1 MKISIEKIIS
11 KGGSRMGYMVG
22 VDVGGTFTDLTL
34 VDSKNGEIKNHK
46 VSSTPDDP
54 SRAIMQG
61 IREILEMNSI
71 AVEDVQY
78 LAHGTTVATNALI
91 ERKGAVTGLIVT
103 EGFRD
108 LLEIG
113 RQTRPSL
120 YNFFAEKPEP
130 VIPGNLRLEVNER
143 LLANGEVYRAVNEVS
158 LKKAIQELKEK
169 GVEAIAVCFLF
180 SYLNPEHEK
189 KAVEMIK
196 EQFPEVYVSASHELV
211 PEFREYSRLSTIAL
225 NAYLGPV
232 MKHYMENFLN
242 SVKDYGIP
250 VEPYITQSNGGNISI
265 YESVS
270 FPLRTAVSGP
280 AAGVVAAKNLAELTG
295 YKNMITFDMGGTSAD
310 FSLIENGE
318 PKISMER
325 EVEGF
330 PARIPMLDIHACGAG
345 GGSIAYIDKGGA
357 LKVGPESA
365 GSTPGPASYGRGG
378 TKPTVTDANVLLGRL
393 NPKEILGGRMNLDR
407 EVAKR
412 AIQEQICDHSQLTL
426 EEATAGIL
434 SVVNANMSRAIR
446 LISIQKGHDPRDFTL
461 VSFGGAGGLHCSA
474 LAKELNIPRILI
486 PPSPG
491 TFCSLGL
498 LVTDVRTDYVSS
510 SLQEASPQNMKFV
523 AEQFEE
529 LKEEGV
535 KLLDKE
541 NIPES
546 KRKYELV
553 IDMRFKGQNYEIPIP
568 VEWDELTPVG
578 LTALSERFK
587 EQHEKIY
594 GYAKKEG
601 VLEFVN
607 YRLTAVGQ
615 LPKATFKKSAKTSDS
630 PIPRETR
637 QVYFTEIEEPGYS
650 ETKIFAREDL
660 VPGSKVQGPLI
671 VEQMD
676 TTILILPKQT
686 VKVDE
691 YGNLIIHTF
700 GEEEY

>member
-1 MKISIEKIIS
+1 MS
-11 KGGSRMGYMVG
+11 YMVG
-22 VDVGGTFTDLTL
+22 VDVGGTFTDVTL
-34 VDSKNGEIKNHK
+34 VDSKTGEIKNHK
-46 VSSTPDDP
+46 VSSTPEDP
-54 SRAIMQG
+54 SRAIMKG
-61 IREILEMNSI
+61 IKDILEINDI
-71 AVEDVQY
+71 AESDVQY

-120 YNFFAEKPEP
+120 YNFFEEKPQP
-130 VIPGNLRLEVNER
+130 VIPGNLRYEARER
-143 LLANGEVYRAVNEVS
+143 LLANGEVYKVIDEDS
-158 LKKAIQELKEK
+158 LHKAIDALKEQ
-169 GVEAIAVCFLF
+169 GVKSIAVCFLF

-189 KAVEMIK
+189 FAVK
-196 EQFPEVYVSASHELV
+196 EIRKRFPDVYVSASHEIV
-211 PEFREYSRLSTIAL
+211 PEFREYSRLSTTAL

-232 MKHYMENFLN
+232 MKNYMENFLN
-242 SVKDYGIP
+242 SVKEYGIP
-250 VEPYITQSNGGNISI
+250 VEPYITQSNGGIISI
-265 YESVS
+265 HESVAS
-270 FPLRTAVSGP
+270 PLRTAVSGP

-310 FSLIENGE
+310 FSLIEDGE

-345 GGSIAYIDKGGA
+345 GGSIAYIDNGGA

-378 TKPTVTDANVLLGRL
+378 TRPTVTDANLLLGRL
-393 NPKEILGGRMNLDR
+393 NPKEILGGRMSVDMDA
-407 EVAKR
+407 AKQ
-412 AIQEQICDHSQLTL
+412 AIKEHICDQSKLTL
-426 EEATAGIL
+426 EEATAGII

-474 LAKELNIPRILI
+474 LAKELNIPRVLI

-498 LVTDVRTDYVSS
+498 LVTDVRTDYVRST
-510 SLQEASPQNMKFV
+510 LEEASPGSMNVV
-523 AEQFEE
+523 ASHFKE
-529 LKEEGV
+529 LKKEGV
-535 KLLDKE
+535 KLLEKE

-553 IDMRFKGQNYEIPIP
+553 IDVRFKGQNYEIPIP
-568 VEWDELTPVG
+568 VEWDELTSAG
-578 LTALSERFK
+578 FAALKERFE

-594 GYAKKEG
+594 GYAKKDG
-601 VLEFVN
+601 ILEFVN

-615 LPKATFKKSAKTSDS
+615 LPKARFEKSTAANETAV
-630 PIPRETR
+630 PRATR
-637 QVYFTEIEEPGYS
+637 QVYFSEIENSGYY
-650 ETKIFAREDL
+650 ETKIFDRKNL
-660 VPGSKVQGPLI
+660 KPGNKVQGPLI

-676 TTILILPKQT
+676 TTILVLPDQT
-686 VKVDE
+686 MEVDD
-691 YGNLIIHTF
+691 YGNLIINTF
-700 GEEEY
+700 GGEE

>member
-1 MKISIEKIIS
+1 
-11 KGGSRMGYMVG
+11 MGYMVG
-22 VDVGGTFTDLTL
+22 VDVGGTFTDITL
-34 VDSKNGEIKNHK
+34 VNSKNGEIRNHK

-54 SRAIMQG
+54 SRAIMLG
-61 IREILEMNSI
+61 IKEILEMNQ
-71 AVEDVQY
+71 VNVQDVHY

-130 VIPGNLRLEVNER
+130 IIPGNLRFEVKER
-143 LLANGEVYRAVNEVS
+143 LLANGEVYRMVDETSLYQAVH
-158 LKKAIQELKEK
+158 ELKEK
-169 GVEAIAVCFLF
+169 GVQSIAVCFLF

-189 KAVEMIK
+189 KAVEVIK
-196 EQFPEVYVSASHELV
+196 EHFPEVYVSASHDIV
-211 PEFREYSRLSTIAL
+211 PEFREYSRLSTTTL

-232 MKHYMENFLN
+232 MKTYMENFLN
-242 SVKDYGIP
+242 SVKEYGIP
-250 VEPYITQSNGGNISI
+250 VDPYITQSNGGIISI
-265 YESVS
+265 HESVS
-270 FPLRTAVSGP
+270 SPLRTAVSGP

-295 YKNMITFDMGGTSAD
+295 FKNMITFDMGGTSAD

-318 PKISMER
+318 PKISMDR
-325 EVEGF
+325 EIEGF

-378 TKPTVTDANVLLGRL
+378 TRPTVTDANVLLGRL
-393 NPKEILGGRMNLDR
+393 NPKEILGGRMSLDI
-407 EVAKR
+407 EAAKD
-412 AIQEQICDHSQLTL
+412 AIKEHICDQSGLTL
-426 EEATAGIL
+426 EEATAGIIA
-434 SVVNANMSRAIR
+434 VVNANMSRSIR

-474 LAKELNIPRILI
+474 LAKELNIPRVLI
-486 PPSPG
+486 PPSAG

-510 SLQEASPQNMKFV
+510 SLLEASPQNMGFV
-523 AEQFEE
+523 AEQFEA
-529 LKEEGV
+529 LKREGI

-541 NIPES
+541 NIPEE

-568 VEWDELTPVG
+568 AEWDELTQFG
-578 LTALSERFK
+578 FTSLHERFIR
-587 EQHEKIY
+587 QHEKIY
-594 GYAKKEG
+594 GYAKKDG
-601 VLEFVN
+601 ILEFVN
-607 YRLTAVGQ
+607 YRLTAVGE
-615 LPKATFKKSAKTSDS
+615 LEKATFKKDEKTLSS
-630 PIPRETR
+630 PKPREIR
-637 QVYFTEIEEPGYS
+637 QVYFSEVENPGYY
-650 ETKIFAREDL
+650 ETQIFARNDL
-660 VPGSKVQGPLI
+660 APGNKIQGPLI

-676 TTILILPKQT
+676 TTILVLPKQSM
-686 VKVDE
+686 KVDE
-691 YGNLIIHTF
+691 YGNLIIDTL
-700 GEEEY
+700 GKEE

>member
-1 MKISIEKIIS
+1 LKATIEKALS
-11 KGGSRMGYMVG
+11 KGGNRMGYMVG
-22 VDVGGTFTDLTL
+22 VDVGGTFTDVTL
-34 VDSKNGEIKNHK
+34 VDSGNGEIKNHK

-61 IREILEMNSI
+61 IREILGMNSI

-130 VIPGNLRLEVNER
+130 VISGELRFEVNER
-143 LLANGEVYRAVNEVS
+143 LLANGEVYRAIDEAS
-158 LKKAIQELKEK
+158 LHKAIYELKEK

-189 KAVEMIK
+189 IAVETIK
-196 EQFPEVYVSASHELV
+196 KQFPEVYVSASHEIV
-211 PEFREYSRLSTIAL
+211 PEFREYSRLSTTTL

-242 SVKDYGIP
+242 SVKEYGIP
-250 VEPYITQSNGGNISI
+250 VEPYITQSNGGIISI
-265 YESVS
+265 HESVS
-270 FPLRTAVSGP
+270 SPLRTAVSGP

-310 FSLIENGE
+310 FSLIEDGE

-393 NPKEILGGRMNLDR
+393 NPKEILGGRMSLDMEAA
-407 EVAKR
+407 EVAIK
-412 AIQEQICDHSQLTL
+412 EHICDHTQLTL
-426 EEATAGIL
+426 EEATAGII

-446 LISIQKGHDPRDFTL
+446 LISIQKGHDPREFTL

-474 LAKELNIPRILI
+474 LAKELNIPRVLI

-510 SLQEASPQNMKFV
+510 SLLEATPEGMIFV
-523 AEQFEE
+523 TDQFEK
-529 LKEEGV
+529 LKEEGI

-568 VEWDELTPVG
+568 VEWEELTPFG
-578 LTALSERFK
+578 FSTLSKRFQ

-615 LPKATFKKSAKTSDS
+615 LPKASFNKSTKTSNGAT
-630 PIPRETR
+630 PRETR
-637 QVYFTEIEEPGYS
+637 QVYFTEVDEPGYY

-660 VPGSKVQGPLI
+660 VPGDKVQGPLI
-671 VEQMD
+671 IEQMD
-676 TTILILPKQT
+676 TTILVLPKQT
-686 VKVDE
+686 MKVDE
-691 YGNLIIHTF
+691 YGNLIINTF
-700 GEEEY
+700 GEEE

>member
-1 MKISIEKIIS
+1 MS
-11 KGGSRMGYMVG
+11 YMVG
-22 VDVGGTFTDLTL
+22 VDVGGTFTDVTL
-34 VDSKNGEIKNHK
+34 VDGKTGEIKNHK

-54 SRAIMQG
+54 SRAIMKG
-61 IREILEMNSI
+61 IKDILEINDV

-120 YNFFAEKPEP
+120 YNFFEEKPQP
-130 VIPGNLRLEVNER
+130 VIPGNLRFEASER
-143 LLANGEVYRAVNEVS
+143 LLANGQVHKVIDEES
-158 LKKAIQELKEK
+158 LHKAIDALKEQ
-169 GVEAIAVCFLF
+169 GVKSIAVCFLF

-189 KAVEMIK
+189 VAVETIR
-196 EQFPEVYVSASHELV
+196 ERFPEVYVSASHEIV
-211 PEFREYSRLSTIAL
+211 PEFREYSRLSTTAL

-232 MKHYMENFLN
+232 MKTYMENFLN
-242 SVKDYGIP
+242 SVKEYGIP
-250 VEPYITQSNGGNISI
+250 VDPYITQSNGGIISI
-265 YESVS
+265 HESVS
-270 FPLRTAVSGP
+270 SPLRTAVSGP

-345 GGSIAYIDKGGA
+345 GGSIAYIDNGGA

-378 TKPTVTDANVLLGRL
+378 TKPTVTDANLLLGRL
-393 NPKEILGGRMNLDR
+393 NPKEILGGRMTVDM
-407 EVAKR
+407 EAAKE
-412 AIQEQICDHSQLTL
+412 AIKEHICEQSLLTL
-426 EEATAGIL
+426 EEATAGII

-474 LAKELNIPRILI
+474 LAKELNIPRVLI

-498 LVTDVRTDYVSS
+498 LVTDVRTDYVRST
-510 SLQEASPQNMKFV
+510 LEEASPESMSVV
-523 AEQFEE
+523 AAHFEE
-529 LKEEGV
+529 LKEEGI
-535 KLLDKE
+535 KLLEKE

-568 VEWDELTPVG
+568 VEWDELTSTG
-578 LTALSERFK
+578 FAALKKRFE

-594 GYAKKEG
+594 GYAKKDG
-601 VLEFVN
+601 ILEFVN

-615 LPKATFKKSAKTSDS
+615 LPKASFEKSNAAAETAV
-630 PIPRETR
+630 PRGSR
-637 QVYFTEIEEPGYS
+637 QVYFTEVEKPGYYD
-650 ETKIFAREDL
+650 TKIFAREDL
-660 VPGSKVQGPLI
+660 KPGNKVQGPLI

-676 TTILILPKQT
+676 TTILVLPEQT
-686 VKVDE
+686 MKVDE
-691 YGNLIIHTF
+691 YGNLIINTF
-700 GEEEY
+700 GEEE

>member
-1 MKISIEKIIS
+1 MS
-11 KGGSRMGYMVG
+11 YMVG
-22 VDVGGTFTDLTL
+22 VDVGGTFTDVTL
-34 VDSKNGEIKNHK
+34 VDSRNGKIKNHK

-54 SRAIMQG
+54 SRAIMKG
-61 IREILEMNSI
+61 IKEILELNDI
-71 AVEDVQY
+71 AVEDVHY

-103 EGFRD
+103 KGFRD

-120 YNFFAEKPEP
+120 YNFFEEKPAP
-130 VIPGNLRLEVNER
+130 IIPGNLRFEANER
-143 LLANGEVYRAVNEVS
+143 LMANGEVYKVLDDES
-158 LKKAIQELKEK
+158 LHKSIDALKEQ
-169 GVEAIAVCFLF
+169 GVKSVAICFLF

-189 KAVEMIK
+189 KAVETIK
-196 EQFPEVYVSASHELV
+196 ERFPEAYVSASHEIV
-211 PEFREYSRLSTIAL
+211 PEFREYSRLSTTAL

-232 MKHYMENFLN
+232 MKNYMENFLN
-242 SVKDYGIP
+242 AVKEYGIP
-250 VEPYITQSNGGNISI
+250 AEPYITQSNGGIISI
-265 YESVS
+265 QESVS
-270 FPLRTAVSGP
+270 SPLRTAVSGP

-345 GGSIAYIDKGGA
+345 GGSIAYIDNGGA

-378 TKPTVTDANVLLGRL
+378 TKPTVTDANLLLGRL
-393 NPKEILGGRMNLDR
+393 NPKEILGGRMTVDR
-407 EVAKR
+407 EAAER
-412 AIQEQICDHSQLTL
+412 AIKEHICKHSNLTL
-426 EEATAGIL
+426 EEATAGII

-474 LAKELNIPRILI
+474 LAKELNIPRVLI

-498 LVTDVRTDYVSS
+498 LVTDVRTDYVRS
-510 SLQEASPQNMKFV
+510 SLHEATPENMIV
-523 AEQFEE
+523 SAAIFEE
-529 LKEEGV
+529 LKEEGL
-535 KLLDKE
+535 KLLEKE
-541 NIPES
+541 NISES

-568 VEWDELTPVG
+568 VEWDELNPFGFAAITN
-578 LTALSERFK
+578 RFQ
-587 EQHEKIY
+587 EQHEKVY
-594 GYAKKEG
+594 GYSKKDG
-601 VLEFVN
+601 VMEFVN
-607 YRLTAVGQ
+607 FRLTAVGQ
-615 LPKATFKKSAKTSDS
+615 LPKAEFEKADTASVTAS
-630 PIPRETR
+630 PIATR
-637 QVYFTEIEEPGYS
+637 PVYFTEVDEPGYY
-650 ETKIFAREDL
+650 ETKIFVREDL
-660 VPGSKVQGPLI
+660 KPGNKVQGPLI

-676 TTILILPKQT
+676 TTILVLPEQSM
-686 VKVDE
+686 KVDE
-691 YGNLIIHTF
+691 YGNLIIYTF
-700 GEEEY
+700 GEEE

>member
-1 MKISIEKIIS
+1 MS
-11 KGGSRMGYMVG
+11 YMVG
-22 VDVGGTFTDLTL
+22 VDVGGTFTDVTL
-34 VDSKNGEIKNHK
+34 VDSKTGEIKNHK

-54 SRAIMQG
+54 SRAIMKG
-61 IREILEMNSI
+61 IKDILEINDI

-120 YNFFAEKPEP
+120 YNFFEEKPQP
-130 VIPGNLRLEVNER
+130 VIPGNLRFEASER
-143 LLANGEVYRAVNEVS
+143 LLANGQVHKVIDEES
-158 LKKAIQELKEK
+158 LHKAIDALKEQ
-169 GVEAIAVCFLF
+169 GVKSIAVCFLF

-189 KAVEMIK
+189 VAVDTIRK
-196 EQFPEVYVSASHELV
+196 RFPEVYVSASHEIV
-211 PEFREYSRLSTIAL
+211 PEFREYSRLSTTAL

-232 MKHYMENFLN
+232 MKNYMENFLN
-242 SVKDYGIP
+242 SVKEYGIP
-250 VEPYITQSNGGNISI
+250 AEPYITQSNGGIISI
-265 YESVS
+265 HESVS
-270 FPLRTAVSGP
+270 SPLRTAVSGP

-345 GGSIAYIDKGGA
+345 GGSIAYIDNGGA

-378 TKPTVTDANVLLGRL
+378 TKPTVTDANLLLGRL
-393 NPKEILGGRMNLDR
+393 NPKEILGGRMTVDL
-407 EVAKR
+407 EAAKQ
-412 AIQEQICDHSQLTL
+412 AINENICEQSLLTL
-426 EEATAGIL
+426 EEATAGII

-474 LAKELNIPRILI
+474 LAKELNIPRVLI

-498 LVTDVRTDYVSS
+498 LVTDVRTDYVRST
-510 SLQEASPQNMKFV
+510 LEEASPESMKVV
-523 AEQFEE
+523 ASHFEE
-529 LKEEGV
+529 LKEEGI
-535 KLLDKE
+535 KLLEKE
-541 NIPES
+541 NITES

-568 VEWDELTPVG
+568 VEWDELTPTG
-578 LTALSERFK
+578 FATLKDRFQ

-594 GYAKKEG
+594 GYAKKDG
-601 VLEFVN
+601 ILEFVN

-615 LPKATFKKSAKTSDS
+615 LPKARFEKLNVAGET
-630 PIPRETR
+630 PVPRASR
-637 QVYFTEIEEPGYS
+637 QVYFTEIEKPGYYD
-650 ETKIFAREDL
+650 TKIFAREDL
-660 VPGSKVQGPLI
+660 KPGNQLQGPLI

-676 TTILILPKQT
+676 TTILVLPEQT
-686 VKVDE
+686 MKVDE
-691 YGNLIIHTF
+691 YGNLIINTF
-700 GEEEY
+700 GEEE

>member
-1 MKISIEKIIS
+1 
-11 KGGSRMGYMVG
+11 MGYMVG
-22 VDVGGTFTDLTL
+22 VDVGGTFTDVTL
-34 VDSKNGEIKNHK
+34 VDSNNGEIKNHK

-54 SRAIMQG
+54 SKAIMRG
-61 IREILEMNSI
+61 IREILEMNRV

-130 VIPGNLRLEVNER
+130 VIPGNLRYEVRER
-143 LLANGEVYRAVNEVS
+143 LLANGEVYRAVDEVS
-158 LKKAIQELKEK
+158 LHKAIQDLKDK

-189 KAVEMIK
+189 VAVETIK
-196 EQFPEVYVSASHELV
+196 HQFPEVFVSASHELV
-211 PEFREYSRLSTIAL
+211 PEFREYSRLSTTAL

-232 MKHYMENFLN
+232 MRNYMENFLN

-250 VEPYITQSNGGNISI
+250 VEPYITQSNGGIISI
-265 YESVS
+265 QESVS
-270 FPLRTAVSGP
+270 SPLRTAVSGP
-280 AAGVVAAKNLAELTG
+280 AAGVVAAKNLGELTG
-295 YKNMITFDMGGTSAD
+295 FKNMITFDMGGTSAD
-310 FSLIENGE
+310 FSLIEDGE

-345 GGSIAYIDKGGA
+345 GGSIAYIDTGGA

-365 GSTPGPASYGRGG
+365 GSTPGPATYGRGG

-393 NPKEILGGRMNLDR
+393 NPKEILGGRMSLDLDA
-407 EVAKR
+407 AKL
-412 AIQEQICDHSQLTL
+412 AIKEHICDKSQLTL
-426 EEATAGIL
+426 DEATAGII

-474 LAKELNIPRILI
+474 LAKELNIPRVLI

-510 SLQEASPQNMKFV
+510 TLKEASPHNMNFV
-523 AEQFEE
+523 ADQFKE
-529 LKEEGV
+529 LKEEGI

-541 NIPES
+541 KIPES

-568 VEWDELTPVG
+568 VEWDEITPFG
-578 LTALSERFK
+578 LTALRERFID
-587 EQHEKIY
+587 QHEKIY
-594 GYAKKEG
+594 GYAKKDG

-615 LPKATFKKSAKTSDS
+615 LPKATFNKSSNTSDS
-630 PIPRETR
+630 AKHRETR
-637 QVYFTEIEEPGYS
+637 QVFFTEIDEPGYY
-650 ETKIFAREDL
+650 ETKIFARGDL
-660 VPGSKVQGPLI
+660 QPGNKVQGPLI

-676 TTILILPKQT
+676 TTILVLPKQT
-686 VKVDE
+686 VEVDE
-691 YGNLIIHTF
+691 YGNLIINTF
-700 GEEEY
+700 GKEE

>member
-1 MKISIEKIIS
+1 MS
-11 KGGSRMGYMVG
+11 YMVG
-22 VDVGGTFTDLTL
+22 VDVGGTFTDVTL
-34 VDSKNGEIKNHK
+34 VNSRTGKIKNHK

-54 SRAIMQG
+54 SRAIMKG
-61 IREILEMNSI
+61 IRDILEMNDI
-71 AVEDVQY
+71 AVEDVHY

-120 YNFFAEKPEP
+120 YNFFDEKPEP
-130 VIPGNLRLEVNER
+130 IIPGSLRFEASER
-143 LLANGEVYRAVNEVS
+143 LQANGNVYKPIDEES
-158 LKKAIQELKEK
+158 LHKVIDSLKEK
-169 GVEAIAVCFLF
+169 GVKSVAVCFLF

-189 KAVEMIK
+189 KAVKTIRER
-196 EQFPEVYVSASHELV
+196 FPEAYVSASHEIV
-211 PEFREYSRLSTIAL
+211 PEFREYSRLSTTAL

-232 MKHYMENFLN
+232 MKNYMENFLS
-242 SVKDYGIP
+242 SVKEYGIP
-250 VEPYITQSNGGNISI
+250 AEPYITQSNGGIISI
-265 YESVS
+265 NESVS
-270 FPLRTAVSGP
+270 SPLRTAVSGP

-345 GGSIAYIDKGGA
+345 GGSIAYIDNGGA

-365 GSTPGPASYGRGG
+365 GSLPGPASYGRGG
-378 TKPTVTDANVLLGRL
+378 TRPTVTDANLLLGRL
-393 NPKEILGGRMNLDR
+393 NPKEILGGRMAVDKEAAER
-407 EVAKR
+407 SIKEH
-412 AIQEQICDHSQLTL
+412 ICEKSTL
-426 EEATAGIL
+426 SLVEATAGII

-474 LAKELNIPRILI
+474 LAKELNIPRVLI

-498 LVTDVRTDYVSS
+498 LVTDVRTDYVRS
-510 SLQEASPQNMKFV
+510 SLQEASPESMDIV
-523 AEQFEE
+523 DGHFEE
-529 LKEEGV
+529 LKEEGN

-568 VEWDELTPVG
+568 VEWNELNPFG
-578 LTALSERFK
+578 FASLSQRFQ

-594 GYAKKEG
+594 GYAKKDG

-607 YRLTAVGQ
+607 YRLTAVGE
-615 LPKATFKKSAKTSDS
+615 LPKAVFEKTELTSDVALA
-630 PIPRETR
+630 RNTR
-637 QVYFTEIEEPGYS
+637 QVYFTEVEEPGFY

-660 VPGSKVQGPLI
+660 KPGNKVQGPLI

-676 TTILILPKQT
+676 TTILVLPEQT
-686 VKVDE
+686 IIVDE
-691 YGNLIIHTF
+691 YGNLIINTF
-700 GEEEY
+700 GEED